1 MARKRKRTFAQYLE
15 QKRKKRNTKGFLKI
29 IKESNKNVKK
39 I

>member
-15 QKRKKRNTKGFLKI
+15 RKRKKRNTKGFLKI